1 MSKDFMRLPLKPFF
15 DFMDDE
21 RQQLFNLMETCVKT
35 GTNLILGQTRCF
47 FCGTELSDVSERKQV
62 GMGNP
67 LIRCC

>member
-35 GTNLILGQTRCF
+35 GTKLILG
-47 FCGTELSDVSERKQV
+47 
-62 GMGNP
+62 
-67 LIRCC
+67 